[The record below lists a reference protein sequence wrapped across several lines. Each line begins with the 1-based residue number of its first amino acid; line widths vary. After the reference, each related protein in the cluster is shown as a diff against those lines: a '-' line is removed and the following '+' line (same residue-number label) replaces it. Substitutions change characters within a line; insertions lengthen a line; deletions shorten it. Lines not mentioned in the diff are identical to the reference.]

1 MKLYNKSILML
12 AVGLTMTACSDFLDK
27 EPTDQGTEAIT
38 FKTPEQFEQAANRL
52 YCFGGKW
59 DVKFELNLDT

>member
-38 FKTPEQFEQAANRL
+38 FKTPEQFEIGRAH
-52 YCFGGKW
+52 
-59 DVKFELNLDT
+59 V